1 LLIKRDYYLAYS
13 KEEKEASPSLPD
25 GINLRYSVGQ
35 PMGAL
40 SSFNMLAVTH
50 HFLVQLA
57 YQRTLPFYKKTMVIL
72 LFGKL
77 K

>member
-1 LLIKRDYYLAYS
+1 LLVGRSYYLSYS
-13 KEEKEASPSLPD
+13 KEEKESLGSD
-25 GINLRYSVGQ
+25 GIALRYAVGQ

-57 YQRTLPFYKKTMVIL
+57 YQRTLPFYKSSKIL
-72 LFGKL
+72 LFLGQRPN
-77 K
+77 

>member
-1 LLIKRDYYLAYS
+1 LLVGRSYYLSYS
-13 KEEKEASPSLPD
+13 KEEKEIYGTD
-25 GINLRYSVGQ
+25 GIALRYAVGQ

-57 YQRTLPFYKKTMVIL
+57 YQRTLPFYKSSKIL
-72 LFGKL
+72 LFLGQRPS
-77 K
+77 